1 MKTIPGVFE
10 PPLDGFYILTV
21 YAVTTATNSG
31 PMYIKRNDD
40 ILCQARIT
48 YDRQADTGTCTA
60 IVELKVDDSV
70 RVTGDSSNP
79 ATISGS
85 ESGFVGHYV
94 VSV

>member
-48 YDRQADTGTCTA
+48 YYGQADTGTCTA
-60 IVELKVDDSV
+60 IVEL